1 MNNDKLHALRVKFP
15 NAALELDLVS
25 GRINPETGLVNPDYE
40 ADEMQD
46 LMEYYA
52 LEVLDVIDNQGH
64 SGFSYGYLMSLLTPL
79 LNDLPI
85 TPLTGREWEWGTMV
99 DKDQNKRCSRV
110 FRDENGNAHN
120 TNGRVFSDDG
130 GKTWFRSRDSR
141 KNISF
146 PCTSEEL
153 KPEYIILNSEENADN
168 ASKEV

>member
-15 NAALELDLVS
+15 KAALELDLVS

-64 SGFSYGYLMSLLTPL
+64 SGFSYGYLMSLLIPL

-85 TPLTGREWEWGTMV
+85 TPLTGNEWEWGTMV

-110 FRDENGNAHN
+110 FRDENRNAHN
-120 TNGRVFSDDG
+120 IDGRVFSDDG
-130 GKTWFRSRDSR
+130 GKTWFGSRDSW
-141 KNISF
+141 KDISF
-146 PCTSEEL
+146 PCMSEDL
-153 KPEYIILNSEENADN
+153 KPECIILDSEENADN